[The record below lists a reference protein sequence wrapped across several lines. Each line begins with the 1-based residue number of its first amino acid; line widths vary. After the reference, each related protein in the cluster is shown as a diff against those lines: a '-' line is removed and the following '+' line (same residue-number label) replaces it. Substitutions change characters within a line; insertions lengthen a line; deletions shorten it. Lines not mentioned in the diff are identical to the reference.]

1 MNELLTSLGID
12 WRLFSAQLINFSI
25 LLLILYKFAYKPV
38 LKMLDDRTGKIEK
51 GLADAEESQK
61 KLKEIEEKEKM
72 VLVDAKKQAKDII
85 KKAEEQAQI
94 NKAEFVVIAQEESD
108 KIIEKAKKVA
118 AEEKG
123 KMVSEVKT
131 EISALVAVAVEKIVD
146 EKMND
151 TKDAQIINEVI
162 S

>member
-1 MNELLTSLGID
+1 MSDLLSSLGID

-61 KLKEIEEKEKM
+61 KLKEIEQKEKE
-72 VLVDAKKQAKDII
+72 VLIEAKKQAKEII
-85 KKAEEQAQI
+85 KKAEDQAQV
-94 NKAEFVVIAQEESD
+94 NKEDFVKIAQEESD
-108 KIIEKAKKVA
+108 KIVEKAKKVA
-118 AEEKG
+118 GEEKE
-123 KMVSEVKT
+123 KMVADVKSK
-131 EISALVAVAVEKIVD
+131 ISVLVATAVEKIVD